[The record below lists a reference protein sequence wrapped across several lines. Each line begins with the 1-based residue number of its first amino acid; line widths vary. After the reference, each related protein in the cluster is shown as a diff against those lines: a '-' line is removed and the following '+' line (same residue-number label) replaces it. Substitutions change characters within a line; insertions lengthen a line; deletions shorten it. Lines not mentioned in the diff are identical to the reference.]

1 MQSLTT
7 YIKNPEL
14 MDSQVVEELW
24 ELVDRHPTYQ
34 AAWLLLVRGLFQQ
47 QDRRFGAVLRKAAL
61 IVPDRSK
68 LFELIEGD
76 KFRIQTEHRAPQSS
90 LHDEPATD
98 RTQSLIDSFLS
109 GLPEEPRPRRQHPTD
124 ASVDYMTYLL
134 QMEDA
139 PADEDV
145 PAGENLSAGEN
156 LPADEDIP
164 DEEDALVVEF
174 PKVDFFSE
182 ADVQET
188 VQEEDDSEILTD
200 KAPVALGEDS
210 DEWPEE
216 EDVDDKY
223 FDPLVKRMKAVMVEK
238 AELIHCD
245 ETPFI
250 VEQDHKCYEARQVCH
265 DHSEGGNDKIRTVAH
280 FTLNVLYKDLSVD
293 RGIEQ
298 KASFLFYNL
307 FFIHEYQPPFTV
319 TLFIAW
325 FQKRL
330 PSRVSTMHQASCKPS
345 IVRSPSGV
353 SVPFFF
359 RSMVNG
365 MSYTALKGR

>member
-156 LPADEDIP
+156 LPADGDIP

-216 EDVDDKY
+216 EDVDDKNAPSEAY
-223 FDPLVKRMKAVMVEK
+223 FTETLARIYIKQCKYDKAIEIIRRLSLNYPKKSRYFADQIRFLGKLILNERSKNEEK
-238 AELIHCD
+238 
-245 ETPFI
+245 
-250 VEQDHKCYEARQVCH
+250 
-265 DHSEGGNDKIRTVAH
+265 
-280 FTLNVLYKDLSVD
+280 
-293 RGIEQ
+293 
-298 KASFLFYNL
+298 
-307 FFIHEYQPPFTV
+307 
-319 TLFIAW
+319 
-325 FQKRL
+325 
-330 PSRVSTMHQASCKPS
+330 
-345 IVRSPSGV
+345 
-353 SVPFFF
+353 
-359 RSMVNG
+359 
-365 MSYTALKGR
+365 